1 MIETDWD
8 RRTIELPPGWHE
20 LINELA
26 RGGQPRLR
34 MKYIY
39 TLAVEQLLASGAMGA
54 IVERAWEIERECRE
68 DQDAVGKRHAKAFRA
83 AIGRYRTHKR
93 RQGESAGS

>member
-26 RGGQPRLR
+26 KGAQPKLR

-39 TLAVEQLLASGAMGA
+39 TLAVEQLLASDDLGA

-68 DQDAVGKRHAKAFRA
+68 NLDAVGKRHAKAFRV
-83 AIGRYRTHKR
+83 AIERYRKDKR
-93 RQGESAGS
+93 RQDESAGT